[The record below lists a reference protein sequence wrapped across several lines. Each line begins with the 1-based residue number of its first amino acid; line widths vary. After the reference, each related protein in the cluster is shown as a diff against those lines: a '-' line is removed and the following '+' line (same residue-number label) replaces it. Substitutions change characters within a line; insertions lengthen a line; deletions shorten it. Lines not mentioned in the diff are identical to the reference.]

1 MKGKLSWE
9 GRAAIEIFSPGIILS
24 FERLRPLQKSSDGAQ
39 VALVSQEVGLHLP
52 LGPVVDGEGDC
63 VKADWS
69 VPQEEATEVYPVDFV
84 EHGIETGDLTDVII
98 DDVQQTPRNVGL
110 TELPLIPVDTG
121 AVQLKFSSSQLNTIR
136 ARLRFYLDDVSKT

>member
-1 MKGKLSWE
+1 MVEVKVVH
-9 GRAAIEIFSPGIILS
+9 
-24 FERLRPLQKSSDGAQ
+24 RL
-39 VALVSQEVGLHLP
+39 V
-52 LGPVVDGEGDC
+52 
-63 VKADWS
+63 
-69 VPQEEATEVYPVDFV
+69 EATEVYPVDFV
-84 EHGIETGDLTDVII
+84 EHGIETGDLTDVIT